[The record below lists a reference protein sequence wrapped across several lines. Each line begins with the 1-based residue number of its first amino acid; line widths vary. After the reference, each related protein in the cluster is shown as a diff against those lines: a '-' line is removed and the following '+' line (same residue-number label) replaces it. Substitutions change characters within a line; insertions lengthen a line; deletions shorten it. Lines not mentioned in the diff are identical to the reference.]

1 MYRILS
7 RHKFCLNFITK
18 FLTFKTFILDL
29 RQILDLRPFVKPFV
43 NSQKNSHHSVP
54 QFMKVRCKKD
64 IDMGKMKMDM
74 CPFTYWRTRE
84 IIIHRCCKC
93 HQSLETKEHM
103 YRQNLKG
110 HVSFWLLQCCQ
121 CRQSLETKGHMYG
134 QKQKGHVSL

>member
-84 IIIHRCCKC
+84 IISEFTGVVNVIKVW
-93 HQSLETKEHM
+93 
-103 YRQNLKG
+103 RQKNICIGKI
-110 HVSFWLLQCCQ
+110 
-121 CRQSLETKGHMYG
+121 
-134 QKQKGHVSL
+134 